1 MPKKSSLTY
10 KYNPALSVKEIAERC
25 VKILLQCIE
34 KKKPSIREQIDF
46 TLVAGES
53 TRKIK

>member
-1 MPKKSSLTY
+1 MPKLTTIQQ
-10 KYNPALSVKEIAERC
+10 PGTRIAERC

-34 KKKPSIREQIDF
+34 NNGPSVREQVDF

-53 TRKIK
+53 TRKMK